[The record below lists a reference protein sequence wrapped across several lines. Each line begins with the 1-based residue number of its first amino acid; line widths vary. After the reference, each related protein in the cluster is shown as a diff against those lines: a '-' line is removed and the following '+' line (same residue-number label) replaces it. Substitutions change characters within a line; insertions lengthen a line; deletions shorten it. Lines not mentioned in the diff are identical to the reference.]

1 MALDVVKI
9 AWERPDDVGRSL
21 SQWDGTEIAH
31 QLVRD
36 GVVKSIAAGT
46 VRSILLHHRLKPWR
60 QKM

>member
-21 SQWDGTEIAH
+21 SQGDGTEIAH

-46 VRSILLHHRLKPWR
+46 VR
-60 QKM
+60 